1 MAITFLVPHAISLV
15 DAKYAKDQE
24 SVYVLIRISRVIH
37 QAQIR
42 FMGLMEELYLLQVT
56 GVVEVLPL
64 VLLPPHVQVLPRHE
78 AHAVGVVE
86 LVSILL
92 QVQGVVC
99 HHGLHI
105 TIVRE
110 INVLIVVA
118 TPATCT
124 TNALRVMYPVIKDA
138 ISFYQ
143 ESRTINVVPDT
154 D

>member
-92 QVQGVVC
+92 QVQGVVYP
-99 HHGLHI
+99 HGSHI
-105 TIVRE
+105 ITAKGT
-110 INVLIVVA
+110 NALIADVI
-118 TPATCT
+118 PATCT
-124 TNALRVMYPVIKDA
+124 
-138 ISFYQ
+138 
-143 ESRTINVVPDT
+143 INVLHVTYLDINAICF
-154 D
+154 